1 LSTGRV
7 EQLVDGVYEAMA
19 LLAGMELGV
28 FAELRGGGK
37 DAAQMAAA
45 LGVEVRAVQTLL
57 EALVGAG
64 LLHVAGDHF
73 ANGEEASR
81 LLLPESPDYIGPRH
95 RLWKTTWPTLLH
107 TADSVRAGTAR
118 AEIDFSSASETE
130 LEDLIR
136 GLHPGSMRMGRE
148 LASTIDWSGCE
159 RLLDVGGGSGG
170 ASIALCRALPSL
182 RATVVE
188 LPSVALLARQIAA
201 EEDMCERVQ
210 VTSCNM
216 VEQAPDGVYD
226 AALCKAYFQVLAPDD
241 VPKAMHHIYQVLKP
255 GAWILI
261 VGDMLDDIAEPAD
274 LASFSLL
281 FLNAYKSGRLF
292 YQREYS
298 AWLAAAGFVDIERVE
313 QGVLRA
319 KKA

>member
-1 LSTGRV
+1 
-7 EQLVDGVYEAMA
+7 
-19 LLAGMELGV
+19 
-28 FAELRGGGK
+28 
-37 DAAQMAAA
+37 
-45 LGVEVRAVQTLL
+45 
-57 EALVGAG
+57 
-64 LLHVAGDHF
+64 
-73 ANGEEASR
+73 
-81 LLLPESPDYIGPRH
+81 
-95 RLWKTTWPTLLH
+95 
-107 TADSVRAGTAR
+107 
-118 AEIDFSSASETE
+118 
-130 LEDLIR
+130 
-136 GLHPGSMRMGRE
+136 
-148 LASTIDWSGCE
+148 
-159 RLLDVGGGSGG
+159 
-170 ASIALCRALPSL
+170 
-182 RATVVE
+182 
-188 LPSVALLARQIAA
+188 
-201 EEDMCERVQ
+201 MCERVQ

-216 VEQAPDGVYD
+216 VEQAPDGIYD

-241 VPKAMHHIYQVLKP
+241 VPKAMNHIHQVLKP